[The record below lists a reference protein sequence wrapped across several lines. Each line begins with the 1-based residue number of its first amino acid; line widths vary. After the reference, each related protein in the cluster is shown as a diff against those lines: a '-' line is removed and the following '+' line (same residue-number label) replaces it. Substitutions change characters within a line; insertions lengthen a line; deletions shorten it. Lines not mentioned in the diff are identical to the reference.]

1 MQDIFE
7 AWREE
12 EEAQRQARLR
22 RSAERTDKGADGR
35 AAKPDSAG
43 KKTGG
48 NAGGAGSA
56 DKIAAG
62 LTTKKSTVGQFDP
75 ANVFGTLNPGW
86 SKQDFEDF
94 RVAFTGDRE
103 EDAAQTA
110 DRASG
115 KTFGSATRL
124 PTGGVGRTADNT
136 SMQSAYNA
144 AFGIPSDAMAAKLPP
159 KLSTSGVG
167 RTIDNEAMRSDYDAA
182 FGITDPSMMLM
193 LVDGKLRAMPRSLF
207 GDQTDA
213 AERMRD
219 LLGAGN
225 AKTLEDID
233 KLQADFSA
241 FNEQK
246 KAEKIE
252 IENKAKA
259 MVNELGEYPTTVDM
273 EPIELANGEA
283 DKKLFQ
289 SVVSYL
295 AKRGLL
301 SSDLEDTPAGREE
314 ALSTLVSLL
323 KNMDFDAYK
332 WEFDNRKDIL
342 SGVIPG
348 ISERALRKIEKNK
361 KIGYVAPEW
370 QQSLQKMTMKIID
383 GEDNWISTLMKFNP
397 ASYTASPLLH
407 FLRHGT
413 SPWNMISKNSISE
426 PDIRTFDLNG
436 RQVVMDV
443 ANEPGI
449 GVLET
454 GEVVYGANVSDEE
467 KEDFR
472 RWVNG
477 ETVTRKGGGFSEEEK
492 QIPRDYRIVD
502 VTDEMEQFLS
512 QLEEEYRDVNLLS
525 EPEKLALFY
534 NLVKNNSTCD
544 LKRYKD
550 ILKGDLYIYNG
561 EIVNRDSL
569 GNIVYGYM
577 GKHFGITNAL
587 LAVAPG
593 IYDIA
598 QIIKG
603 RGHDESNKKEDD
615 VNKKED
621 NIIEKIFDKVG
632 KINFNWWSTF
642 FDEPR
647 DYARAKQGEDLW
659 FSRH

>member
-22 RSAERTDKGADGR
+22 RSVERTDKGADGR

-43 KKTGG
+43 KKTSG
-48 NAGGAGSA
+48 NAGGAESA

-75 ANVFGTLNPGW
+75 TNVFGTLNPGW

-94 RVAFTGDRE
+94 RVAFTGDE

-110 DRASG
+110 GRASG
-115 KTFGSATRL
+115 KTFGSATKRQ
-124 PTGGVGRTADNT
+124 THGVGRTADNT

-144 AFGIPSDAMAAKLPP
+144 AFGIPTEAMAAKLPP

-167 RTIDNEAMRSDYDAA
+167 RTIDNEAMRSAYDAA

-213 AERMRD
+213 AERMRE

-273 EPIELANGEA
+273 EPIELPDMGEKADMDEARKIVTSLISNVQNPERWIINKVLGRNNG
-283 DKKLFQ
+283 DNKNIFKKLNI
-289 SVVSYL
+289 
-295 AKRGLL
+295 
-301 SSDLEDTPAGREE
+301 
-314 ALSTLVSLL
+314 LVSTASEQALEKL
-323 KNMDFDAYK
+323 EKSKETGDA
-332 WEFDNRKDIL
+332 
-342 SGVIPG
+342 
-348 ISERALRKIEKNK
+348 
-361 KIGYVAPEW
+361 APEW
-370 QQSLQKMTMKIID
+370 QQLLQRMAMMNLDVGDRLARLWLSFT
-383 GEDNWISTLMKFNP
+383 P
-397 ASYTASPLLH
+397 AANLYPINECAAASMPK
-407 FLRHGT
+407 RD
-413 SPWNMISKNSISE
+413 M
-426 PDIRTFDLNG
+426 RTFDLNG

-477 ETVTRKGGGFSEEEK
+477 ETVTRKGDGFSEEEK

-512 QLEEEYRDVNLLS
+512 QLEEEYKDVNLLS

-534 NLVKNNSTCD
+534 RVVKNNSICD

-561 EIVNRDSL
+561 EIVGRDTL
-569 GNIVYGYM
+569 GNIAYGYL
-577 GKHFGITNAL
+577 GKHFGISNAL
-587 LAVAPG
+587 LAAAPG
-593 IYDIA
+593 LYDA
-598 QIIKG
+598 V
-603 RGHDESNKKEDD
+603 ESWRSGNGNKNKEKKEDK
-615 VNKKED
+615 NNGSKEL
-621 NIIEKIFDKVG
+621 KG
-632 KINFNWWSTF
+632 INWRRLPTF
-642 FDEPR
+642 FDDPR
-647 DYARAKQGEDLW
+647 DYSWVKYGERLW
-659 FSRH
+659 YGRH